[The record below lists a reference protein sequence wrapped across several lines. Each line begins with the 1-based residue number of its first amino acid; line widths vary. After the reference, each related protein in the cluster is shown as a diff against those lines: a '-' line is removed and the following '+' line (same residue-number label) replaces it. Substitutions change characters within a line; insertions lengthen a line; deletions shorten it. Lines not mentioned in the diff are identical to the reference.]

1 MLDGISRHYAG
12 MKKASLI
19 TALLLLA
26 ASSAANA
33 QRVYKCTG
41 EDGSVTFQDHAC
53 AEPAKKKA
61 TSDGAAIAAG
71 DAIPLP
77 GIGAVAL
84 STLDYMETTV
94 LPDGSRSTSVAVRSR
109 PGANEKMSVMLTF
122 MPNPNGAIP
131 SKAKHQIMA
140 RKVVQQFTGMDQF
153 DTDFHDFESASGG
166 GVYSVLH
173 DPQYPDRVAPEGE
186 YATIAAGQ
194 IVNPD
199 AIVLVAIYSDG
210 VDNKAFEDAL
220 AVAETFTIASA
231 GTD

>member
-1 MLDGISRHYAG
+1 
-12 MKKASLI
+12 MKTLSLI
-19 TALLLLA
+19 SATALLALCNTA
-26 ASSAANA
+26 DA

-53 AEPAKKKA
+53 AEPVKKKA
-61 TSDGAAIAAG
+61 ASEGAAAVASG
-71 DAIPLP
+71 NAIPLP

-84 STLDYMETTV
+84 STPDYMETTV
-94 LPDGSRSTSVAVRSR
+94 MPDGSRSTSVAVRPR

-153 DTDFHDFESASGG
+153 DTDFHDFETNSGS

-210 VDNKAFEDAL
+210 VDNKAFKDAL
-220 AVAETFTIASA
+220 AVAETFSLSSA